1 MDAGLEVDGTG
12 HLEALT
18 SPKFMRAA
26 SEPAMEYD
34 ALASIAAE
42 ETDLAEA
49 ALLELEEGFGLT
61 SVQTAAEEA
70 SQSEI
75 AETHAQAT
83 EAESDAQVSE
93 AETDAQATEFESTAD
108 EDAAHQ
114 GNAAIP
120 GPEGAQEEGLC
131 EASLA

>member
-1 MDAGLEVDGTG
+1 
-12 HLEALT
+12 
-18 SPKFMRAA
+18 
-26 SEPAMEYD
+26 MEYD

-93 AETDAQATEFESTAD
+93 AETHAQATEAETDAQATKFESTAD